1 MSYFYIY
8 ALGTKGLHMTWI
20 GLIAGL
26 VRLEW
31 LVAFTVFIT
40 NYISGFGVRGFL
52 DPWGQLRSTSVIL
65 LTHGLAQ
72 QRG

>member
-1 MSYFYIY
+1 
-8 ALGTKGLHMTWI
+8 MTWI

-31 LVAFTVFIT
+31 FVAYTVFIT

-52 DPWGQLRSTSVIL
+52 DP
-65 LTHGLAQ
+65 
-72 QRG
+72 